1 MGLQSLPAR
10 SPFIMPLYALHRPFG
25 TAIPPLLILPRQ
37 QSLRASH
44 FDVEH
49 PMDVMDVPILDK
61 ERNPS
66 ENVGTGLSRA
76 AALAVTAAVVGGRVR
91 SETILRVPR

>member
-1 MGLQSLPAR
+1 
-10 SPFIMPLYALHRPFG
+10 MPLYALHRPFG